1 MLYVYLSL
9 SLSFAAAE
17 TRKKERARERER
29 ERKGEPRERKKK
41 RKEISS
47 ASKWGKF
54 FFFSSCLRALW
65 LAFHASKH
73 MKSRKMASSLLS

>member
-1 MLYVYLSL
+1 VLYVYLSL

-29 ERKGEPRERKKK
+29 EKRRAKRKKK
-41 RKEISS
+41 EKKRDIV
-47 ASKWGKF
+47 GKQVGKKI
-54 FFFSSCLRALW
+54 FFSSCLRALR